1 MVRPKPLRSVNVV
14 AEAIVADSRDGGQN
28 GLNAAVKD
36 LEDLARWCRKSEKS
50 TEGSGK
56 VKSRSTGD
64 HDHDRTREALVK
76 RVKALKA
83 LLPKSLQ
90 PLAGLAMMHAEH
102 EILHREYINDE
113 TMALDAISSIP
124 RANFWTSEDGY
135 GVWRTWREPSR
146 VLKA

>member
-1 MVRPKPLRSVNVV
+1 M
-14 AEAIVADSRDGGQN
+14 
-28 GLNAAVKD
+28 KD

-56 VKSRSTGD
+56 AKSRSTGD
-64 HDHDRTREALVK
+64 HDQDRTREAPVK

-90 PLAGLAMMHAEH
+90 PLAGLAMMYVEH

-124 RANFWTSEDGY
+124 RANFWTSEDGCAWDMENLAVAITSGK
-135 GVWRTWREPSR
+135 GVMRNPLSKQMCWNSASQPYYAWQQ
-146 VLKA
+146 L